1 VYAPAVTFYT
11 DNVYVHY
18 VDRHIRFVPF
28 SPQYTFRRESQQRSN
43 AIGLVKVY
51 SICTS
56 NFVSHGIVVCAERN
70 QVFSIFIG
78 AIVIVVI
85 VTLHQRFQTRR
96 SADVSVKSYVSKIHL
111 CLAFCTNPR
120 EL

>member
-1 VYAPAVTFYT
+1 MLIDISDSCHF
-11 DNVYVHY
+11 
-18 VDRHIRFVPF
+18 RG
-28 SPQYTFRRESQQRSN
+28 QYTFRRESQQRSN
-43 AIGLVKVY
+43 AIGLAKVY

-56 NFVSHGIVVCAERN
+56 NLVSHGIVVCAERN
-70 QVFSIFIG
+70 QVFSIFIIIIIG